1 MDDILK
7 QMLKHYKVDTI
18 EEQKNA
24 LKEILQEVILSA
36 LSRSGFF
43 KEAAFYG
50 GTALRI
56 FYGLDRFSEDLD
68 FSLLKKDENFS
79 LEKYFSFIEAE
90 LTSLGLHF
98 EVAMKD
104 KSTNSHIQSAFL
116 KGNTKE
122 HIFTI
127 FHQDDQHLHRD
138 EVIKIKFEIDTLPPI
153 GAHTEFKY
161 GLLPYPYSVQI
172 YDLPSLFAGKIH
184 ALLCRNW
191 KSRVKGRDF
200 YDFIFFLSLGTPV
213 NLAHLKAR
221 LLDSHFSLNDED
233 FTIEYVKDLLKERF
247 LDIDYEQAK
256 MDVLP
261 FIKDPH
267 KLDLWNANFFIEIS
281 KNLKDSN

>member
-1 MDDILK
+1 MDDILT

-56 FYGLDRFSEDLD
+56 FYDLDRFSEDLD

-116 KGNTKE
+116 KEIQKNISLQFSTKM
-122 HIFTI
+122 IN
-127 FHQDDQHLHRD
+127 
-138 EVIKIKFEIDTLPPI
+138 
-153 GAHTEFKY
+153 
-161 GLLPYPYSVQI
+161 I
-172 YDLPSLFAGKIH
+172 YIEM
-184 ALLCRNW
+184 
-191 KSRVKGRDF
+191 KSSKSN
-200 YDFIFFLSLGTPV
+200 LKLTPF
-213 NLAHLKAR
+213 R
-221 LLDSHFSLNDED
+221 LLVHIPNLNTA
-233 FTIEYVKDLLKERF
+233 FYPIHILYKYTIYPL
-247 LDIDYEQAK
+247 Y
-256 MDVLP
+256 LP
-261 FIKDPH
+261 EKFMP
-267 KLDLWNANFFIEIS
+267 FYIETG
-281 KNLKDSN
+281 KAV